1 MAAWSSGMILAS
13 GARGP
18 GFNSWSSPFLF
29 EFVFC
34 GYGSAAVCCVAK
46 RHVWNSSGGAWRNGS
61 ASDSRSEGWE
71 FESLCPHFR
80 MTSTVS
86 GFVELLAMSSPLP
99 LLGLLIHGALLRPLQ
114 EVDFMRLVCPPHWV
128 SESHAQ
134 HMISFLYLHNT
145 QTLCH
150 GLQSRCQ
157 PFDQPHFGKY
167 TWPGSNWRPSACEAD
182 VIATRPQV
190 HT

>member
-1 MAAWSSGMILAS
+1 
-13 GARGP
+13 
-18 GFNSWSSPFLF
+18 
-29 EFVFC
+29 
-34 GYGSAAVCCVAK
+34 
-46 RHVWNSSGGAWRNGS
+46 
-61 ASDSRSEGWE
+61 
-71 FESLCPHFR
+71 

-86 GFVELLAMSSPLP
+86 GFVELLAMSSPLPEDWYCVLSDGYVFAHHCVWPVGTVWPSGLRRWLQAPVRKGVGSNPTAVIFHLHVIRMCARTPP

>member
-1 MAAWSSGMILAS
+1 MYVNLILKIRK
-13 GARGP
+13 G
-18 GFNSWSSPFLF
+18 L
-29 EFVFC
+29 
-34 GYGSAAVCCVAK
+34 
-46 RHVWNSSGGAWRNGS
+46 WRNDS
-61 ASDSRSEGWE
+61 APGSRSEGWE

-167 TWPGSNWRPSACEAD
+167 TWPGSSWRPSACEAD

-190 HT
+190 LVTRHWPARLTCASPGRSRVVGPCWL